1 MSELWAVCGLVAN
14 TIDVIWVDLFSER
27 SEVEENVPTVL
38 INVFI
43 LELKVLILCGT
54 VELDVLVI

>member
-14 TIDVIWVDLFSER
+14 TIDVIWVDLFSKR